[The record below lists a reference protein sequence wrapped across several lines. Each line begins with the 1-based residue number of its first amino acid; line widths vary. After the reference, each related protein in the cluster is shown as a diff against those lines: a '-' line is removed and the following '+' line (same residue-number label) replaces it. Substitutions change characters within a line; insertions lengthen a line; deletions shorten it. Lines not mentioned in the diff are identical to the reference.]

1 MVQNFKKYNNIFFV
15 GIGGISMSALATL
28 CKKQGAN
35 VSGSDLKSS
44 VIISNLKKLGIK
56 VFLKHKGKNITGA
69 ELVVYSG
76 AIKQNNPE
84 LLEAKKLNIPTMERA
99 EFLGKVSENFEKVIA
114 ISGTHGK
121 TTTTS
126 MIAHIF
132 MVANLNPTV
141 HLGGMESQIGGNLQI
156 GGSKYFITEACEFRD
171 SFLKLNPTVSVVTNV
186 EFEHVDYFK
195 TFAQECQSFSQ
206 FAKLTKKVCF
216 VSKSAKKCFL
226 NDKNVHFIGEKMSF
240 NAQNIILN
248 DDGKYSFDL
257 YCKKNFLCNL
267 KLNVYGKHNI
277 QNALLAIAVAR
288 YFDID
293 MGIIQLA
300 MRTYKAV
307 QRRFEQIGFYG
318 SNIIVQDYAH
328 HPTEIICSIN
338 TCKEVFGRKIMCVFQ
353 PHTYSRT
360 KRLIDSFTKCFN
372 GLDCLVLLETY
383 PARESFEYFGSA
395 QFLKKKLENNNPP
408 FAVQGVFD
416 FKEFMSYIKS
426 IKISNAVILF
436 LGAGDIESLARDL
449 AKKRKL
455 CINSHCFRFVDFKN
469 VDHKDFHA

>member
-15 GIGGISMSALATL
+15 GIGGISMSALATF

-35 VSGSDLKSS
+35 VSGSDNTPSA
-44 VIISNLKKLGIK
+44 IISNLKKLGIK
-56 VFLKHKGKNITGA
+56 VFLKHKAKNITGA
-69 ELVVYSG
+69 DLVVYSG
-76 AIKQNNPE
+76 AIKQSNPE
-84 LLEAKKLNIPTMERA
+84 LLEAKRLNILTMERS
-99 EFLGKVSENFEKVIA
+99 EFLGEISKSFEQVIA

-126 MIAHIF
+126 MLAHIF

-141 HLGGMESQIGGNLQI
+141 HLGGMENQIGGNLHI
-156 GGSKYFITEACEFRD
+156 GGTKYFITEACEFRD
-171 SFLKLNPTVSVVTNV
+171 SFLKLAPTVSVVTNV

-195 TFAQECQSFSQ
+195 TFSRECQSFSL

-216 VSKSAKKCFL
+216 ASKSAKKCFL
-226 NDKNVHFIGEKMSF
+226 NNKNVCFIGEKTSF
-240 NAQNIILN
+240 NTQNIVLN

-257 YCKKNFLCNL
+257 YCKRKFLCNF

-288 YFDID
+288 YFEID
-293 MGIIQLA
+293 MNIIQLA
-300 MRTYKAV
+300 IKTYEPV

-328 HPTEIICSIN
+328 HPTEIACSIN

-360 KRLIDSFTKCFN
+360 KSLIDNFTKCFD

-383 PARESFEYFGSA
+383 SARENFEYLGSA
-395 QFLKKKLENNNPP
+395 QFLKRKLENCFPS
-408 FAVQGVFD
+408 FAVQGVFN
-416 FKEFMSYIKS
+416 FKEFLSYIKS
-426 IKISNAVILF
+426 TQISNSVILF
-436 LGAGDIESLARDL
+436 LGAGDIETLAHDL
-449 AKKRKL
+449 AKKR
-455 CINSHCFRFVDFKN
+455 NF
-469 VDHKDFHA
+469 A